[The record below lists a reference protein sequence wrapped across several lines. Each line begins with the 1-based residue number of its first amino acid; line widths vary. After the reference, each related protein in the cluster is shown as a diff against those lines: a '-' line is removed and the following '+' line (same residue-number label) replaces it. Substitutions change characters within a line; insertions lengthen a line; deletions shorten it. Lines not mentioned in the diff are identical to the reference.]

1 MGRMSRGNN
10 NRNRDQFRSSDF
22 NASSDTWDRRRA
34 RGRIPEPPVLAVAE
48 LPAPQRPETGKR
60 DERACPGE
68 CNQRYRKAWDE
79 YEKAAEAYDRLDA
92 SQSRPEVPAAG
103 CYLGEP
109 VWCGPCRTKI
119 TLCLAQLDILAGI
132 LAAAA
137 DGHRSSGDL
146 ERVSGSA
153 EPRSPSQ
160 ARDDRDEMFTMLST
174 WEAIY
179 RTLKGWMSGPP
190 RGELAS
196 RETECVN
203 WLQRQLPGILV
214 SEIAADFGT
223 EILQWHRE
231 SAGTAKAGV
240 RTVRKPMR
248 CPSPSCR
255 NLTLFWTEGE
265 KNVHC
270 KNPSCNRILSLAE
283 YEAEAERQAAILK
296 RGGEGAAEVTD
307 VAS

>member
-1 MGRMSRGNN
+1 MSRGN
-10 NRNRDQFRSSDF
+10 RDRDQFRSSDF
-22 NASSDTWDRRRA
+22 NASSGAWERRRA
-34 RGRIPEPPVLAVAE
+34 RGQSAEPPVLALAE
-48 LPAPQRPETGKR
+48 VLAPQPVQRTETNTR
-60 DERACPGE
+60 DKRACPGE

-79 YEKAAEAYDRLDA
+79 YEEAAEAYDPLDA
-92 SQSRPEVPAAG
+92 TQSRPSIPG
-103 CYLGEP
+103 LRCWPGDP
-109 VWCGPCRTKI
+109 VWCGPCKTKI
-119 TLCLAQLDILAGI
+119 TLRLAQLDILAGI

-160 ARDDRDEMFTMLST
+160 AGDDRDEMFAMLST

-179 RTLKGWMSGPP
+179 RTMHGWQSGPP

-214 SEIAADFGT
+214 SVIAADFGL

-240 RTVRKPMR
+240 RTRRKPMR

-265 KNVHC
+265 KNVYC
-270 KNPSCNRILSLAE
+270 KNPSCGRILSLAE
-283 YEAEAERQAAILK
+283 YEAEAERQGGILK
-296 RGGEGAAEVTD
+296 RGGERAEGPQSAA
-307 VAS
+307 S